1 MAPLL
6 MLAGLGL
13 ALAARKRGE
22 VGRVATTA
30 LWWNTFLLLLLVAFG
45 LFTVWA
51 IQSQVSGGWTEP
63 EEVFEAVIASPIPD
77 GVSDLQAVSSS
88 SMQGYVAYVRFRA
101 PSLESVGL
109 TSPPYE
115 PVECQR
121 FRFALM
127 IPDFIDSPFSPEW
140 APFDE
145 GARTCL
151 EAGSVPNRWA
161 AGGARN
167 QVVLAGG
174 FIHFVSSRD

>member
-1 MAPLL
+1 M
-6 MLAGLGL
+6 
-13 ALAARKRGE
+13 
-22 VGRVATTA
+22 
-30 LWWNTFLLLLLVAFG
+30 
-45 LFTVWA
+45 
-51 IQSQVSGGWTEP
+51 QSQLSGGWTEP

-77 GVSDLQAVSSS
+77 AVSDLQAVSSS

-109 TSPPYE
+109 SSPPYE
-115 PVECQR
+115 TVECQR
-121 FRFALM
+121 ISFALM

-161 AGGARN
+161 VGARN
-167 QVVLAGG
+167 RVVLAGG
-174 FIHFVSSRD
+174 FIHFVSSGD

>member
-6 MLAGLGL
+6 LVAGFGL
-13 ALAARKRGE
+13 ALAARRRGE

-45 LFTVWA
+45 LYTVWA
-51 IQSQVSGGWTEP
+51 MQSQVSGGWTEP
-63 EEVFEAVIASPIPD
+63 EEVFEVVIASPIPD

-88 SMQGYVAYVRFRA
+88 GMQGYVAYVRFRA

-115 PVECQR
+115 TVECQR
-121 FRFALM
+121 IRFALT

-140 APFDE
+140 APFGE

-151 EAGSVPNRWA
+151 EAGSVPNHWA
-161 AGGARN
+161 VGARN
-167 QVVLAGG
+167 HVVLARG
-174 FIHFVSSRD
+174 FIHFVSSSD